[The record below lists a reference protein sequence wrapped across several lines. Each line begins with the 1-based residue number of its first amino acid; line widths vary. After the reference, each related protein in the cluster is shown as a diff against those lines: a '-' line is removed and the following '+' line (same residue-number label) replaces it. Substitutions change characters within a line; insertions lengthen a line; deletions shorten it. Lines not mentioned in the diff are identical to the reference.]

1 MNHNILQIIKQ
12 TVFPLLFLLVVNT
25 FFKITFTGYFLVCA
39 IALFWSIKKKSQ
51 GQYTSWSVI
60 LVASILVTL
69 NYLRPMSVN
78 EVVSY
83 NNAAHNVLV
92 LRGIEAEKQLD
103 LINSANTDVALFD
116 SEDYSGK
123 VTANANPNGNVDLS
137 CNLISHPI
145 FCWQDNKFQI
155 VNKKSFPFFS
165 KSLEFRKKSGA
176 NIKLNIEE
184 FDDSTNYIVSTEYNG
199 VTLVDTA
206 SFSKHISEGYQ
217 LADVLSTCY
226 KENKFR
232 EEFVSDLKGVY
243 LVRNNIPCKGAIS
256 ESNPLYITIPRAL
269 LSECKQG
276 VVTVKCDG
284 RLVNITPEKSE
295 VQISGDQKVYIGIG
309 STKTRPITL
318 SNIGGIV
325 RARYDMPY
333 MYNFPVD
340 TMVVSSHTLAISSNA
355 EDLLSSDV
363 KAAFYFDIFN
373 SASNKNNFY
382 GTISYQTSSTPNP
395 LDIDFVDN
403 IGKTKEVEK
412 DSLGFRL
419 NTLNKT
425 KWIVDVVD
433 IRKTSPISGER
444 VWYNDWFILG
454 LIIGLSLFALFCYNI
469 MKDDEAIH
477 GAKANGVLNAWLF
490 FISLLTFRL
499 YLIWRIAIFPPV
511 EGISKTEFTLYRLE
525 NGLSDNSMVW
535 TFGAIAIMILGTIS
549 LYVLEKW
556 GKQKLNTNKI
566 CSVYS
571 SRRFWIVL
579 GCFII
584 VSIANKA
591 MNLPSS
597 LKVLI
602 NVVFPV
608 VLFFVNEWRCI
619 KGLSVIHR
627 IVSAIAV
634 VGMLVIGDAGYA
646 IMFIIFECV
655 YFIILAIAYKH
666 ITPAE
671 SIYIT
676 PAESIYKHAIWKCV
690 VVLTILIL
698 LITLF
703 APQIICY
710 LYNSTAVLG
719 IDFIKVSHVAF
730 AVIGMLLVFAVNYVI
745 KDILTKKQK
754 NLFKIVSSVC
764 VVAFVVVGPLFF
776 NKMGHFKYRS
786 LIHTQNVGQI
796 MEYEDVSKRDSR
808 RLLEASQNQWFLQ
821 YHNDLGKERILDDGV
836 MHLYPHFKKGVSWN
850 TQISDVI
857 CSRYIVGELSLIV
870 PLALIILCL
879 IFLYSTLKHAN
890 ESSTGYAYSV
900 GVALL
905 ILIQMTFVWMANT
918 NRMIFFGQDLPFLS
932 HNAHSTMLMFAL
944 LLAIIMFAL
953 GNDGEDESD
962 KLSLGFKYFSARPF
976 KLMCI
981 IFFCLFCT
989 IFFTGNKYDNLYGGK
1004 AKAYSVGQA
1013 MDIAEADFVKI
1024 NGILSTYKATI
1035 PLYNKPNLTTEIV
1048 PGIESSISLSAKVKK
1063 LYDSKEISKFS
1074 YSLYKSF
1081 INNYSKSNRPDNVVH
1096 LRYMKAS
1103 GTYQLALNNGF
1114 YCLKAPE
1121 MDKHEWSGDI
1131 YAYQTKESVIKL
1143 QNPDQGNGVY
1153 LYSIPK
1159 TWLKDQENDYA
1170 IFYNGSD
1177 GSIKPVLFNDNGRR
1191 SVSVP
1196 TIYITSSDVVRCKV
1210 KEKSYIYQVAG
1221 KKEDLLAKNMIING
1235 SSKFFYPLADKFYWV
1250 KNLADYEN
1258 NNINLSGKQ
1267 NCNLSFD
1274 KDLTNVV
1281 CEICRTD
1288 ILSKIPCSIVAMD
1301 GLGNVRLMIDNNSH
1315 PNPNSATEIE
1325 QFVVNSYLNP
1335 NYEQDSRIFGNM
1347 NLVHMMPGPGSS
1359 LKPITYAAVISQTQA
1374 IDWGSLK
1381 LHKPNISSLEKDKST
1396 GKRRYRIVKFGSYDY
1411 SSRPFVSIPED
1422 ENGLNDWVNSDFYLY
1437 RSSNYYN
1444 ALITYLGYFKLSDY
1458 NNINKIVKPVSNPN
1472 SDYPIFQIKGRDY
1485 TLNIAPDKNRHQCIL
1500 NAGLKQNFQ
1509 MTVAHDDKSDIQSI
1523 ISDAFIVPNT
1533 KVSNYPWLFP
1543 QLSSVYITESRGLS
1557 EEERL
1562 RQYTLGSSPLKVTP
1576 IMMAEMYGRL
1586 FSMHPDYHANVI
1598 ENTIPFTSQW
1608 NDPNL
1613 FQFHQKNIFGPMNHC
1628 TTIKGTASLLQ
1639 RVNRKGYYLYAKT
1652 GTLSGDGSNRD
1663 DKMLAVIITN
1673 KDVTQV
1679 KSPDDYKFFVVYFRF
1694 KQAHD
1699 MPRNVV
1705 DIMNKIIQSKS
1716 FQDYM

>member
-1 MNHNILQIIKQ
+1 MNRNFMKIIIQ
-12 TVFPLLFLLVVNT
+12 TVFPLLFLLLVNA
-25 FFKITFTGYFLVCA
+25 FFKITFTGYFFICA
-39 IALFWSIKKKSQ
+39 IALFWSIRYKNQ

-92 LRGIEAEKQLD
+92 LRGIEAEKQLN
-103 LINSANTDVALFD
+103 LINSANTNVALFD

-123 VTANANPNGNVDLS
+123 VTANASPNGNVDLS
-137 CNLISHPI
+137 CNLISHPV
-145 FCWQDNKFQI
+145 FCWQDNKYQI

-184 FDDSTNYIVSTEYNG
+184 LGDSTNYIVSTEYNG
-199 VTLVDTA
+199 ITLVDTA
-206 SFSKHISEGYQ
+206 SFSTHINEGYP
-217 LADVLSTCY
+217 LASVLSTCY
-226 KENKFR
+226 KENKLR
-232 EEFVSDLKGVY
+232 EDFISDLKGVY
-243 LVRNNIPCKGAIS
+243 LVRNNIPCKDAIS
-256 ESNPLYITIPRAL
+256 ESSPLYITIPRTF
-269 LSECKQG
+269 LSEYRQG
-276 VVTVKCDG
+276 LITVKCDG
-284 RLVNITPEKSE
+284 SPVNITSEKSE
-295 VQISGDQKVYIGIG
+295 VQISGDQKIYIGIG
-309 STKTRPITL
+309 PTKTRPITL

-325 RARYDMPY
+325 RATYDMPY
-333 MYNFPVD
+333 MYNFPAD

-373 SASNKNNFY
+373 STSNKNNFY

-403 IGKTKEVEK
+403 IEKIKEVEK

-419 NTLNKT
+419 NTLNRT

-469 MKDDEAIH
+469 IKEDEAIH
-477 GAKANGVLNAWLF
+477 DAKANGVLNAWLF
-490 FISLLTFRL
+490 FISLLTLRL

-511 EGISKTEFTLYRLE
+511 DGISKSEFTLYRLE

-535 TFGAIAIMILGTIS
+535 TLGAIVIMILGTIS

-556 GKQKLNTNKI
+556 GKQKLNTSKI
-566 CSVYS
+566 CSIYS
-571 SRRFWIVL
+571 SKCFWLVL

-591 MNLPSS
+591 VNLPSS

-608 VLFFVNEWRCI
+608 VLFFINEWRCI
-619 KGLSVIHR
+619 KGLSIIHR

-634 VGMLVIGDAGYA
+634 IVMLVIGDAGYA
-646 IMFIIFECV
+646 IMFMIFECV
-655 YFIILAIAYKH
+655 YFIILAIAYKR
-666 ITPAE
+666 ITPDE
-671 SIYIT
+671 ST
-676 PAESIYKHAIWKCV
+676 YKHAIWKCA
-690 VVLTILIL
+690 VVLTIVIL

-710 LYNSTAVLG
+710 LYNSTTVLG
-719 IDFIKVSHVAF
+719 IDFIKVSHIAF

-745 KDILTKKQK
+745 RDILTKKQK
-754 NLFKIVSSVC
+754 KWFKIASSVC

-776 NKMGHFKYRS
+776 NYMGHFKYRS

-796 MEYEDVSKRDSR
+796 MEYEDVSTRDSR

-879 IFLYSTLKHAN
+879 IFLYSILKHDN
-890 ESSTGYAYSV
+890 ESSAGYAYSV

-962 KLSLGFKYFSARPF
+962 KLSLGFKYFSVRPF

-1024 NGILSTYKATI
+1024 NGILSKYRAKET
-1035 PLYNKPNLTTEIV
+1035 LYNNQNLKTKII
-1048 PGIESSISLSAKVKK
+1048 PSIEKNISLSEEVKK
-1063 LYDSKEISKFS
+1063 MYDNNEISKFS

-1081 INNYSKSNRPDNVVH
+1081 INNNSKSNRLDNVVH
-1096 LRYMKAS
+1096 LRYLKAS

-1114 YCLKAPE
+1114 YILKAPE
-1121 MDKHEWSGDI
+1121 MDKHKWSGDI

-1153 LYSIPK
+1153 LYSIPRS
-1159 TWLKDQENDYA
+1159 WLKDQENDYA

-1196 TIYITSSDVVRCKV
+1196 TIYITRSDVVRCKD

-1221 KKEDLLAKNMIING
+1221 KKEDLLAKNMTING
-1235 SSKFFYPLADKFYWV
+1235 SSKFFYPLGDKFYWV
-1250 KNLADYEN
+1250 KNFADYEN
-1258 NNINLSGKQ
+1258 NNISLSSNQ

-1274 KDLTNVV
+1274 KDLTSEVYK
-1281 CEICRTD
+1281 ICSSLSLSRT
-1288 ILSKIPCSIVAMD
+1288 PCSVVAMD

-1315 PNPNSATEIE
+1315 PNPNSPTEIE
-1325 QFVVNSYLNP
+1325 QFVENSYLNP
-1335 NYEQDSRIFGNM
+1335 NYESDSRIFGNM

-1359 LKPITYAAVISQTQA
+1359 LKPITYAAVTSQTNA
-1374 IDWGSLK
+1374 INWSSLK
-1381 LHKPNISSLEKDKST
+1381 LRKPNIAPSTIKNKST
-1396 GKRRYRIVKFGSYDY
+1396 GKSILRYEIKEFGPYDY
-1411 SSRPFVSIPED
+1411 SSRPFVSIPND
-1422 ENGLNDWVNSDFYLY
+1422 EVGNNGWVNSDFYLY
-1437 RSSNYYN
+1437 KSSNYYN

-1458 NNINKIVKPVSNPN
+1458 NNIGNILKHVTDSSN
-1472 SDYPIFQIKGRDY
+1472 DYPIIQIDGNLY
-1485 TLNIAPDKNRHQCIL
+1485 TLNVAPDKNRHQCIL
-1500 NAGLKQNFQ
+1500 NAGLKQNFL
-1509 MTVAHDDKSDIQSI
+1509 MSVSHDDYSDTKSIL
-1523 ISDAFIVPNT
+1523 SDAFVAPNT

-1543 QLSSVYITESRGLS
+1543 QLSSVYTTESRGLT
-1557 EEERL
+1557 EEQRL
-1562 RQYTLGSSPLKVTP
+1562 RQYTLGASPLKVTP

-1598 ENTIPFTSQW
+1598 ENTKPFSCQW
-1608 NDPNL
+1608 NDPSMFSFYKQNL
-1613 FQFHQKNIFGPMNHC
+1613 FGPMNHC
-1628 TTIKGTASLLQ
+1628 STIGTANILKH
-1639 RVNRKGYYLYAKT
+1639 VNHTGYYLYAKT
-1652 GTLSGDGSNRD
+1652 GTLLGEGSNRD

-1679 KSPDDYKFFVVYFRF
+1679 QSPDNYKFFVIYFRF

-1699 MPRNVV
+1699 MPGEVIN
-1705 DIMNKIIQSKS
+1705 IMDKIIQSKS